1 MAGVAGLEPTNA
13 GVKVPCL
20 TAWLHPIAGR
30 WLNAPTRIKTGWMM
44 GIEPTNAGAT
54 IRCVSHFTT
63 STIFNKAMCQEGLEP
78 PTLGLEGRCSIQLS
92 YWHTLERVMG
102 IEPT

>member
-1 MAGVAGLEPTNA
+1 MAGVAGFEPTNA

-20 TAWLHPIAGR
+20 TAWRHPTEGYIR
-30 WLNAPTRIKTGWMM
+30 KTFLQLYEEKRVDDGDSNPRMP
-44 GIEPTNAGAT
+44 EPQSGVLAT
-54 IRCVSHFTT
+54 SPHPPHL
-63 STIFNKAMCQEGLEP
+63 CQEGLEP